1 MYGTVMIA
9 KVKGSVDELRA
20 RSQEWESHRGGM
32 VGHVDTHVMATDD
45 GRILLAVRFESK
57 EKYLAL
63 ADDPAQSEWWE
74 SQVMPLLDGDPEW
87 IDGEWID

>member
-9 KVKGSVDELRA
+9 KPAVSVDEM
-20 RSQEWESHRGGM
+20 RSRTAKWESERGVT

-45 GRILLAVRFESK
+45 GRILMAVRFESK
-57 EKYLAL
+57 AKYLAL
-63 ADDPAQSEWWE
+63 ADDPQQSEWWAKE
-74 SQVMPLLDGDPEW
+74 VMPLLVGDPEW

>member
-9 KVKGSVDELRA
+9 KPAVSIDEMRTRL
-20 RSQEWESHRGGM
+20 EKWEADRGTV

-45 GRILLAVRFESK
+45 GRILMAVRFESK

-63 ADDPAQSEWWE
+63 ADDPQQSEWWE
-74 SQVMPLLDGDPEW
+74 KEAMPMLASEPEW